1 MFGQKYRTVRNK
13 LNSIED
19 KVDHL
24 TVSVKN
30 KHEAVMGKLEKIAT
44 AVSKPKTFSLVWVK
58 RGREPIPT
66 EKG

>member
-1 MFGQKYRTVRNK
+1 MFGRKYRIVRNK

-30 KHEAVMGKLEKIAT
+30 KHEAQMAKLEKIAT
-44 AVSKPKTFSLVWVK
+44 AVSKPKTISLVWVK
-58 RGREPIPT
+58 TRREPIA
-66 EKG
+66 